1 MACGHR
7 ATWAAPG
14 AAARLRHSAGIAFAE
29 QRANKL
35 RDYSGSRGV
44 TNGNEMYRNAAPCQ
58 RYEGAA
64 KGKSASGSSAAW

>member
-14 AAARLRHSAGIAFAE
+14 AAARLRHSTGIAFAE

-44 TNGNEMYRNAAPCQ
+44 TNGNETHRNVAPCHC
-58 RYEGAA
+58 REGAA
-64 KGKSASGSSAAW
+64 KGKSRSGSSAAW